1 MKKCLSKN
9 KRQPQKLSEA
19 IQLLRYLV
27 LPLHLVSH
35 DTKSNHLE
43 TISSPLIAVYLP
55 NSHKSL
61 ICIHSSLCLYFLF
74 LSYRIIFGIFELF
87 QGIYLHVWILQI
99 MEATLCQGPIRETNL
114 LGVERRSTVFT
125 FSFRMGN

>member
-1 MKKCLSKN
+1 MTSHLKFCFLYHSFLFSLSKGQIKKKKYVVIEPEVPSKN

-19 IQLLRYLV
+19 IELLRYLV

-35 DTKSNHLE
+35 DTKSNYLE

-61 ICIHSSLCLYFLF
+61 ICIHGSLCLYFLF
-74 LSYRIIFGIFELF
+74 LLYRIIFGIFELF
-87 QGIYLHVWILQI
+87 QGIYLHV
-99 MEATLCQGPIRETNL
+99 
-114 LGVERRSTVFT
+114 
-125 FSFRMGN
+125 